1 MSATDPNQRIYICNN
16 CEQRE
21 LKRSLRRKDSKG
33 KTFTA
38 PIPTPDPSDPPRNDE
53 EERQK
58 VVVFNAPEIV
68 DFKTGEVVLPTRV
81 TCYCRHHK
89 EKKGFWCVNP
99 LDRTPGHRK
108 ADTNARLQHRLR
120 CSRPPRSRHCSRYE
134 SGHHDHGR
142 PQDEHEQSGS
152 SRGRCRRCD

>member
-1 MSATDPNQRIYICNN
+1 MDSPSGASYPLVLTLVSVPRSAVPDPPVEATLNLEVAVVSATDPNQRIYICNN

-89 EKKGFWCVNP
+89 EKKGFWCVI
-99 LDRTPGHRK
+99 
-108 ADTNARLQHRLR
+108 
-120 CSRPPRSRHCSRYE
+120 RSTRVWSHE
-134 SGHHDHGR
+134 S
-142 PQDEHEQSGS
+142 
-152 SRGRCRRCD
+152 